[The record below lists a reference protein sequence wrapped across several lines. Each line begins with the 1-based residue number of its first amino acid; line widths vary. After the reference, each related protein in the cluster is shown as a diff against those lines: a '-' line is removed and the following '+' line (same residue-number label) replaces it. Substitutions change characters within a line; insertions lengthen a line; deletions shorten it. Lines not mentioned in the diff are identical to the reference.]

1 MYFDDVYRYLLS
13 LSGSESTAEELTS
26 ETFFRAMDA
35 LDHFRGECS
44 VRVWLCQIA
53 KNLYYSQ
60 LRREKCLAPL
70 EDCRIAEESHEEELE
85 DHSEAARIQELL
97 HALREPYKEVFM
109 WRVYGE
115 KSFRDIGALFG
126 KTENWACVTYHR
138 AELDALKADVTPAPV
153 SAQPL
158 RDLKRQLRRKK
169 LTAVLLAVTLALT
182 LATAGFADLTAPQY
196 LPYSETE
203 WAISRSPSAL
213 ADDGSAADGLSDLSG
228 AESISVSLLVP
239 VSGAEVTNTQDP
251 NSGKTIYFITAWRTP
266 LDTWRGAFD
275 KTGGAPNTHSAND
288 RTQREADALQGV
300 LAKAESARTLFTL
313 DAANCT
319 AVCYSQNNGQDDVL
333 LCGSMNGGIVSL
345 PRLALGYYAL
355 LSLAL
360 LITLGIAFFV
370 CRRKKTGKAL
380 GYLALIPA
388 SYLAGHLLVKG
399 FTTTSY
405 QMQRDFSLIILA
417 AALIYAAVML
427 AINLWR
433 QKREKV

>member
-1 MYFDDVYRYLLS
+1 MDKTCSIVQDLLP
-13 LSGSESTAEELTS
+13 LYEED
-26 ETFFRAMDA
+26 M
-35 LDHFRGECS
+35 
-44 VRVWLCQIA
+44 
-53 KNLYYSQ
+53 
-60 LRREKCLAPL
+60 
-70 EDCRIAEESHEEELE
+70 
-85 DHSEAARIQELL
+85 
-97 HALREPYKEVFM
+97 LREETKEFVD
-109 WRVYGE
+109 GHL
-115 KSFRDIGALFG
+115 AQCA
-126 KTENWACVTYHR
+126 ACR
-138 AELDALKADVTPAPV
+138 AELDALKADVKPAPV

-182 LATAGFADLTAPQY
+182 LATAGFAYLTAPQY

-266 LDTWRGAFD
+266 LDTWCGTFD
-275 KTGGAPNTHSAND
+275 VSDTGDHA
-288 RTQREADALQGV
+288 QREANALLDALGET
-300 LAKAESARTLFTL
+300 ESARTLFTL
-313 DAANCT
+313 DATNCT
-319 AVCYSQNNGQDDVL
+319 AIYYSPNNGQDDVL
-333 LCGSMNGGIVSL
+333 LCGSRDDGVISL
-345 PRLALGYYAL
+345 PRLALGCYVL
-355 LSLAL
+355 LSLTL
-360 LITLGIAFFV
+360 FITLGIALFI
-370 CRRKKTGKAL
+370 CRRKKVGKML

>member
-1 MYFDDVYRYLLS
+1 MDKTCSIVQDLLP
-13 LSGSESTAEELTS
+13 LYEED
-26 ETFFRAMDA
+26 M
-35 LDHFRGECS
+35 
-44 VRVWLCQIA
+44 
-53 KNLYYSQ
+53 
-60 LRREKCLAPL
+60 
-70 EDCRIAEESHEEELE
+70 
-85 DHSEAARIQELL
+85 
-97 HALREPYKEVFM
+97 LREETKEFVD
-109 WRVYGE
+109 GHL
-115 KSFRDIGALFG
+115 AQCA
-126 KTENWACVTYHR
+126 ACR
-138 AELDALKADVTPAPV
+138 AELDALKADVKPAPV

-169 LTAVLLAVTLALT
+169 LTAVLLAVALALT
-182 LATAGFADLTAPQY
+182 LATAGFAYLTAPQY
-196 LPYSETE
+196 LPYDETE
-203 WAISRSPSAL
+203 WMITRSPRAL
-213 ADDGSAADGLSDLSG
+213 ADGSIMSDGLTDLSG
-228 AESISVSLLVP
+228 IESISVNLLTP
-239 VSGAEVTNTQDP
+239 VSGTKVTSTQEPD
-251 NSGKTIYFITAWRTP
+251 SGKTVYFITAWRTP

-275 KTGGAPNTHSAND
+275 ESGDTPNAGHTVE
-288 RTQREADALQGV
+288 RVQREADALQGALGKV
-300 LAKAESARTLFTL
+300 ESARTLFTL
-313 DAANCT
+313 NTANCA
-319 AVCYSQNNGQDDVL
+319 AVYYSPNNGQDDVL
-333 LCGSMNGGIVSL
+333 LCGSMDGGVISL
-345 PRLALGYYAL
+345 PRLALGYYVL